1 MPLPGGFSPRLS
13 PRLSPT
19 PFRCSASTTSARSA
33 EEALLALL
41 ASSGAKG
48 RGAALTAEQEADV
61 HRLATELEESA
72 PTGDDTNTSPLLP
85 GRWRV
90 LYQGKPGGEKTEFFS
105 AESWKKYLSG
115 DGMQKAPHRI
125 CTAFSRTNTYENRRG
140 HMQTDAQWQ
149 TSPPPPTPP
158 PTISLPRALS
168 LSLARFLSLSLSQAP
183 HRSRTWSRARAASRA
198 CTRSFTNFLPLL
210 LYYTIR

>member
-1 MPLPGGFSPRLS
+1 MLPSEVSARLVVAEDLGLALFLDQTGS
-13 PRLSPT
+13 YVVSYVLSDSSAAEQEKIQPGDIVREIDGVSLHRKTVAEVKFMLIATKPGSTVSMHGPT
-19 PFRCSASTTSARSA
+19 QFRCSASTTSARSA
-33 EEALLALL
+33 EEALLSLL

-115 DGMQKAPHRI
+115 DGM
-125 CTAFSRTNTYENRRG
+125 
-140 HMQTDAQWQ
+140 
-149 TSPPPPTPP
+149 
-158 PTISLPRALS
+158 
-168 LSLARFLSLSLSQAP
+168 
-183 HRSRTWSRARAASRA
+183 
-198 CTRSFTNFLPLL
+198 
-210 LYYTIR
+210 

>member
-1 MPLPGGFSPRLS
+1 MVQSDWSKRRASPILVTLGLLLVCLADGFHVMPLPGGFSPRLS
-13 PRLSPT
+13 PRHGVSLHRKTVAEVKFMLIATKPGSTVSMHGPT
-19 PFRCSASTTSARSA
+19 QFRCSASTTSARSA
-33 EEALLALL
+33 EEALLSLL

-115 DGMQKAPHRI
+115 DGM
-125 CTAFSRTNTYENRRG
+125 
-140 HMQTDAQWQ
+140 
-149 TSPPPPTPP
+149 
-158 PTISLPRALS
+158 
-168 LSLARFLSLSLSQAP
+168 
-183 HRSRTWSRARAASRA
+183 
-198 CTRSFTNFLPLL
+198 
-210 LYYTIR
+210 